1 MRIPLQFFAI
11 SGPPN
16 DYPDLNKCP
25 DCETFFASLK
35 CPLCG
40 KECPEEMR
48 AGNRKR
54 VKNKRGDIYN
64 RGSGRVQFVPW
75 YYSEWFIILMLIFMP
90 VVGLILLWM
99 GYWRKHW
106 KVIATIATLVIHL
119 SSYIISPLI
128 FWMSREELP
137 VDTKTPQGEY
147 VQTCKELPIESLF
160 RDPKSFEGQ
169 YVKMKVRVIGIVDDV
184 NAYDSDYLTYYRCVV
199 TESGRDWEF
208 LIRDYRQKE
217 RINLALG
224 DTVTVYGQV
233 LGNASVQG
241 MYTDVIRAPAIGM
254 LYATLEE
261 TAPAQAFFDSFP
273 IFDQK
278 GLFFGQ
284 I

>member
-1 MRIPLQFFAI
+1 MRIPLQFFAT

-54 VKNKRGDIYN
+54 AKHIREDVYN
-64 RGSGRVQFVPW
+64 RGSGRVQFLPW

-90 VVGLILLWM
+90 VLGLILLWM

-106 KVIATIATLVIHL
+106 KVIATVLTLVVHL

-160 RDPKSFEGQ
+160 RDPYSFKGE
-169 YVKMKVRVIGIVDDV
+169 YVKIKARVIGIVDDV
-184 NAYDSDYLTYYRCVV
+184 NAYDSDYPTYYQCVV
-199 TESGRDWEF
+199 TEAGRDWEF
-208 LIRDYRQKE
+208 LIRDYRQKDK
-217 RINLALG
+217 INLAIG

-233 LGNASVQG
+233 LGNASAQG

-261 TAPAQAFFDSFP
+261 APPRASIFSFLSAF
-273 IFDQK
+273 
-278 GLFFGQ
+278 
-284 I
+284 